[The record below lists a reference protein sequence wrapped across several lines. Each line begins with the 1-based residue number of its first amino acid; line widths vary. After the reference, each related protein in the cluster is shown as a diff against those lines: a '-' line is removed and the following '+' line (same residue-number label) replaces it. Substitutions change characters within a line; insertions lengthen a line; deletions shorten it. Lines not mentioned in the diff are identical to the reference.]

1 VLSRCGS
8 DEERGR
14 GDNDVG
20 ADELNAGQPVAAA
33 VERDQCINLKDAV
46 KDNEFYRKVLFTGQN
61 SQLVVMTLAP
71 GEEIGFETHAV
82 DQFIYVVKGE
92 GRSVIGKD
100 TAEFEEGNAICI
112 PAGEFHN
119 VVNTDDKP
127 MKLFTIYSPP
137 QHPANLTQETK
148 PAEATATA

>member
-1 VLSRCGS
+1 MFARI
-8 DEERGR
+8 
-14 GDNDVG
+14 
-20 ADELNAGQPVAAA
+20 A
-33 VERDQCINLKDAV
+33 LKDAV

-71 GEEIGFETHAV
+71 GEEIGLETHEV

-100 TAEFEEGNAICI
+100 AAEFEEGDAICI

-119 VVNTDDKP
+119 VINTDDKP

-137 QHPANLTQETK
+137 QHPANLVQESK
-148 PAEATATA
+148 PAEVPARA